1 MKPILFKREVKSF
14 VRRQRKLT
22 EAQKNALE
30 IASPQFVV
38 VITGKQLNIDDLFG
52 RHAETIL
59 EIGFGLGDTLLSM
72 AKQNP
77 DKNYLGIE
85 VHEPGVAAVMQ
96 GIIEHDLKNIRVMQY
111 DAVKIIRDLMPDNVL
126 SRVHLYFPDPWPK
139 KKHHKRRIV
148 QSDFVDILCDKLVDD
163 GVLHFATDWQHYAE
177 HMMEVLSHNPRLK
190 NCIGENAFADNE
202 KLQLRVN
209 TKFEKRGVKLGHGV
223 WDLLLTKRP
232 TH

>member
-22 EAQKNALE
+22 ESQTHALH
-30 IASPQFVV
+30 AAWPQFGVV
-38 VITGKQLNIDDLFG
+38 MTDQKLNLDDLFH

-59 EIGFGLGDTLLSM
+59 EIGFGLGDTILSM
-72 AKQNP
+72 AQQNP

-96 GIIEHDLKNIRVMQY
+96 GIIENNITNIRVIQH
-111 DAVKIIRDLMPDNVL
+111 DAVKVIREWMPDRVL

-148 QSDFVDILCDKLVDD
+148 QPDFIDILCDKLVDG

-177 HMMEVLSHNPRLK
+177 HMMCVLSGNSRLK
-190 NCIGENAFADNE
+190 NVIGENQFADNAT
-202 KLQLRVN
+202 LQLRNN

-223 WDLLLTKRP
+223 WDLLFQKRL
-232 TH
+232 